1 MSRAARPAVSLDG
14 EWTLQILGKSE
25 PQVATAVQVPGP
37 WTTQV
42 PGYGDSHDSVRYI
55 RRFVV
60 EQGARDTSFLVF
72 NGVNHEASV
81 SLNGIEVGRHRGAW
95 EPFEFDVTHAL
106 RPGDNQL
113 SVEVHYPPRLGSAD
127 VPGQLDIPHGKQ
139 TWYGTTAGIW
149 QSVRLEYRPVTHLQD
164 LRVVADAS
172 SSRISMTA
180 RVAGPID
187 GAVVSVIVARDGQV
201 VARHQMPVT
210 TESIAM
216 ELAVPDAKLWGIGDP
231 HLYHVTAHLQRD
243 GVTDS
248 QQLSTGFRTIETRDG
263 EIYLN
268 GHPLELRAVLDQDY
282 HPGSSTIPASVE
294 EWEAFLTQA
303 RDLGFNMLRVH
314 IKRPDPS
321 YYDIADR
328 LGMLV
333 WTELP
338 SWLTWT
344 PDGASDGAELLHRL
358 IALDGHHPS
367 IVIWTVINEAWG
379 LDMASARQRTWLR
392 ETFRAVRAAAPG
404 CLVVDN
410 SACFPNY
417 HLESDLDDYHI
428 YRGIPES
435 RREWDT
441 LIDDFASRPE
451 WSWSPHGD
459 AIRTGREP
467 LVLSE
472 FGNWGLP
479 HVRDQYEDGQEPW
492 WFALGADWA
501 YGAGEGTGLE
511 QRFHRLGLDRVFGTW
526 DNLVT
531 ALQKAQLISNRY
543 QTTSIRAK
551 QSISGYVLTEL
562 SDVQWEANGL
572 FDMNR
577 TPKQFTAQYAFCNG
591 PRAIALRPEGYSLA
605 TSERIPCT
613 VTVTPARTGQPGA
626 PQAGEVRV
634 TLDGTVV
641 AVLPGDPTD
650 WITHDF
656 AVAAPALS
664 GAYTLVAELYEGD
677 TLIARDEADLVV
689 TSAGA
694 EERDWPAV
702 ATTDPA
708 LARWVEAL
716 GLAAIDATTLDLTSP
731 TPGVVWATGIFD
743 DDAQRYARNGGRVL
757 ILAEDPGALGTG
769 FKSLTFASL
778 RSRSGDG
785 DWVPRTDWLD
795 RTGPFAEIPGDT
807 ILGIAFED
815 VLGDLVISGIPNAIR
830 PATVASG
837 IFNGWL
843 QGAASTTASTP
854 FSQGVVTITTLR
866 LRDTVDTVPI
876 SATLGRAVLLAASEE
891 GGLPGRP

>member
-1 MSRAARPAVSLDG
+1 MSRVARPTISLDG
-14 EWTLQILGKSE
+14 DWNLEILGHTE
-25 PQVATAVQVPGP
+25 PKLTTVVQVPGP
-37 WTTQV
+37 WTIQV
-42 PGYGDSHDSVRYI
+42 PGYGDSHDSVRYS

-60 EQGARDTSFLVF
+60 EPGTRDTSFLIF
-72 NGVNHEASV
+72 DGVNHEAV
-81 SLNGIEVGRHRGAW
+81 VWLNDVEVGRHLGAW

-106 RPGDNQL
+106 NAGENRL
-113 SVEVHYPPRLGSAD
+113 TVEVHYPPRIGSAEG
-127 VPGQLDIPHGKQ
+127 PGQLEIPHGKQ

-149 QSVRLEYRPVTHLQD
+149 QSVRLEHRPATHLQD
-164 LRVVADAS
+164 LRLIADAES
-172 SSRISMTA
+172 SLIQVNA
-180 RVAGPID
+180 RVAGPFD
-187 GAVVSVIVARDGQV
+187 DAAVTVVVEHEGHEVARIKEPVIGEAVAVQV
-201 VARHQMPVT
+201 PVL
-210 TESIAM
+210 E
-216 ELAVPDAKLWGIGDP
+216 AKQWGIGDP
-231 HLYHVTAHLQRD
+231 NLYQVSTRLERH
-243 GVTDS
+243 GVEDS
-248 QQLSTGFRTIETRDG
+248 QQLSTGFRTIETRNG
-263 EIYLN
+263 EIYFN
-268 GHPLELRAVLDQDY
+268 GHRLELRAVLDQDY
-282 HPGSSTIPASVE
+282 HPGSSTIPGSVE

-314 IKRPDPS
+314 IKRPDPT

-344 PDGASDGAELLHRL
+344 PEGANDGADLLHRL

-379 LDMASARQRTWLR
+379 IDMGSARQRAWLHD
-392 ETFRAVRAAAPG
+392 TFRSVRDAAPG
-404 CLVVDN
+404 SLIVDN
-410 SACFPNY
+410 SACFPNF
-417 HLESDLDDYHI
+417 HLVSDLDDYHI

-441 LIDDFASRPE
+441 IIDEFASRPD
-451 WSWSPHGD
+451 WTWSPYGD
-459 AIRTGREP
+459 AIRSGREP

-479 HVRDQYEDGQEPW
+479 HALDQYEDGQEPW

-501 YGAGEGTGLE
+501 YGAGEGTGLQ
-511 QRFHRLGLDRVFGTW
+511 QRFHRLGMDRVFGTW
-526 DNLVT
+526 DTLVT
-531 ALQKAQLISNRY
+531 ALQKAQFVSNRY

-577 TPKQFTAQYAFCNG
+577 TPKQFTAQYALCNG
-591 PRAIALRPEGYSLA
+591 PRAIALRPERYSLA
-605 TSERIPCT
+605 TGEHVSCT
-613 VTVTPARTGQPGA
+613 VTVTPARTGQPVA
-626 PQAGEVRV
+626 PQSGEVRV

-641 AVLPGDPTD
+641 AVMPGDPTD

-656 AVAAPALS
+656 VVAAPALP
-664 GAYTLVAELYEGD
+664 GAYTFVAELYEED
-677 TLIARDEADLVV
+677 TLIARDEADLIV
-689 TSAGA
+689 TAA
-694 EERDWPAV
+694 AADERDWPTV

-716 GLAAIDATTLDLTSP
+716 GLDTIDAGTLDLASP
-731 TPGVVWATGIFD
+731 APGIVWATGIFD
-743 DDAQRYARNGGRVL
+743 DNAQRYARNGGRVL

-769 FKSLTFASL
+769 FKLLTFASL

-795 RTGPFAEIPGDT
+795 RTGPFSQIPGDT

-815 VLGDLVISGIPNAIR
+815 ILGDLVISGIPNAIR

-837 IFNGWL
+837 LFNGWL
-843 QGAASTTASTP
+843 QGSASTTVSTP
-854 FSQGVVTITTLR
+854 FSQGLVTITTLR
-866 LRDTVDTVPI
+866 LRDTVDSVPV
-876 SATLGRAVLLAASEE
+876 SAALGRAALLAAS
-891 GGLPGRP
+891 GAPGRG

>member
-1 MSRAARPAVSLDG
+1 MSRVARPTVSLDG
-14 EWTLQILGKSE
+14 PWTLEILGHNLPKLTS
-25 PQVATAVQVPGP
+25 VVQVPGP

-42 PGYGDSHDSVRYI
+42 PGYGDSHDSVRYS

-60 EQGARDTSFLVF
+60 EPGTRDTSFLVF
-72 NGVNHEASV
+72 NGVNHEAIV
-81 SLNGIEVGRHRGAW
+81 SLNGVVVGRHRGAW
-95 EPFEFDVTHAL
+95 EPFEFDVAHVLQSGENRLT
-106 RPGDNQL
+106 
-113 SVEVHYPPRLGSAD
+113 VEVRYPPRLGSAEG
-127 VPGQLDIPHGKQ
+127 PGQLEISHGKQ

-149 QSVRLEYRPVTHLQD
+149 QSVRLEHRPTTHLQD
-164 LRVVADAS
+164 VRVVADAGS
-172 SSRISMTA
+172 ARIRVTA
-180 RVAGPID
+180 QVAGPFD
-187 GAVVSVIVARDGQV
+187 GAAVTVVVEHDGHEVARREV
-201 VARHQMPVT
+201 PVAGEEIDV
-210 TESIAM
+210 EV
-216 ELAVPDAKLWGIGDP
+216 AVPDAKLWGIGDP
-231 HLYHVTAHLQRD
+231 QLYQVTAHLERD
-243 GVTDS
+243 GVADS
-248 QQLSTGFRTIETRDG
+248 QQLSTGFRTIEARDG
-263 EIYLN
+263 EIYFN
-268 GHPLELRAVLDQDY
+268 GHRLELRAVLDQDY

-294 EWEAFLTQA
+294 EWEAFLIQA

-314 IKRPDPS
+314 IKRPHPS

-344 PDGASDGAELLHRL
+344 PEGASEGADLLHRL

-379 LDMASARQRTWLR
+379 LDMASARQRAWLND
-392 ETFRAVRAAAPG
+392 TFRAVRAATPG
-404 CLVVDN
+404 SLIVDN
-410 SACFPNY
+410 SACFPNF

-435 RREWDT
+435 RREWDSI
-441 LIDDFASRPE
+441 LDEFASRPD

-459 AIRTGREP
+459 AIRSGREP

-479 HVRDQYEDGQEPW
+479 HVLDQYEDGHEPW

-511 QRFHRLGLDRVFGTW
+511 QRFHRLGLDQVFGSW
-526 DNLVT
+526 DRLVT
-531 ALQKAQLISNRY
+531 ALQKAQSISNRY

-551 QSISGYVLTEL
+551 HSISGYVLTEL

-577 TPKQFTAQYAFCNG
+577 TPKQFTAEYALCNG
-591 PRAIALRPEGYSLA
+591 PRAVALRPQRYSL
-605 TSERIPCT
+605 TTGEHIPCT
-613 VTVTPARTGQPGA
+613 VTVTPARTGQPRG

-634 TLDGTVV
+634 TLDGTLL
-641 AVLPGDPTD
+641 AVLPGDPID
-650 WITHDF
+650 WTTHDL
-656 AVAAPALS
+656 VVTAPALP
-664 GAYTLVAELYEGD
+664 GAYTLIAELYEDD

-689 TSAGA
+689 TSAAA
-694 EERDWPAV
+694 EAHDWPMV

-708 LARWVEAL
+708 LALWAGAL
-716 GLAAIDATTLDLTSP
+716 GLETIDATMLDLSSP
-731 TPGVVWATGIFD
+731 TPGVVWATRLFD

-757 ILAEDPGALGTG
+757 ILAEDPEALGTG
-769 FKSLTFASL
+769 FKLLTFASL

-795 RTGPFAEIPGDT
+795 RTGPFADIPGDT

-815 VLGDLVISGIPNAIR
+815 ILGDLVISGIPNAIR

-837 IFNGWL
+837 LFNGWL
-843 QGAASTTASTP
+843 QGSASTTVTTP
-854 FSQGVVTITTLR
+854 FSQGLVTITTYR

-876 SATLGRAVLLAASEE
+876 SAPLGRAVLLAAS
-891 GGLPGRP
+891 GA